1 MRPTELTDFVVSLV
15 SSGAFV
21 ALTVLAASRGKR
33 DPLARL
39 LALLC
44 VNLVLYSSSE
54 AIGVRGGHR
63 AKPMWEWINDVTA
76 SESPPL
82 FYHLVVA
89 FVGQRKAMQK
99 AIIVC
104 HAYFGVLAILC
115 ASPFVFRRM
124 MWFPGGV
131 HWAIAM
137 LAGMGVLIVHGII
150 LL

>member
-15 SSGAFV
+15 TTGAFV

-54 AIGVRGGHR
+54 AIGVLGGHR
-63 AKPMWEWINDVTA
+63 EKPMWEWINDVTA

-89 FVGQRKAMQK
+89 FVGQRKALQK

-104 HAYFGVLAILC
+104 HTYFGVLAILC
-115 ASPFVFRRM
+115 ASPFIVPRM
-124 MWFPGGV
+124 AWFPGGAL
-131 HWAIAM
+131 WAVAM
-137 LAGMGVLIVHGII
+137 LVGMATVILHGI
-150 LL
+150 